1 MTSVDKAAIAW
12 SIAIIAVGIG
22 FSVAGLSFAQVN
34 STTTSVSHDIPISI
48 ISSFEYEIIHS
59 DALSRSSDLKTFI
72 STILS

>member
-34 STTTSVSHDIPISI
+34 STTTSVSQDVTISI

-59 DALSRSSDLKTFI
+59 EDRKSVV
-72 STILS
+72 